1 MIWQVFDL
9 IRTRRTPAHS
19 YTQTVMCVCLIG
31 LAVLN
36 ESNEWQANFTVAMRF
51 SIHPAASPCVATL
64 FAMDFWLP
72 LPTALSLSICPT
84 PLHTRFFGVWNLP
97 FALCSFSVF
106 YQWNWFG
113 RTWNTSGFG
122 ISLFPLRCKAICE
135 AGFAFCCFF
144 SAFFKTRLQIELWR
158 GLLGRVEGKF
168 R

>member
-36 ESNEWQANFTVAMRF
+36 ERIQWMASEFHCSNAIFHPSSSFAMRRHAF
-51 SIHPAASPCVATL
+51 RNGFLTPSTYR
-64 FAMDFWLP
+64 
-72 LPTALSLSICPT
+72 SLSICPT

-122 ISLFPLRCKAICE
+122 ISLFPLRCEAICE

-144 SAFFKTRLQIELWR
+144 SAFFKPRLQIELWR
-158 GLLGRVEGKF
+158 SLMGRVEGKF